1 MFGLQRKVKQWREA
15 FSAGA
20 NNTGNVS
27 ATVSGK
33 LVLNWHGTPTQKDGA
48 LKMLPVIQ
56 KRMMPEVPLTSFADA
71 VIANIHDVGMAQDD
85 EGRDIQIIAM
95 LWRLFTTPVD
105 HDDPDGVTYG
115 DLVAFTNFH
124 VAFELHEQPNDQFKV
139 TWNVNTMPGRHHR

>member
-105 HDDPDGVTYG
+105 HDDPDGATY
-115 DLVAFTNFH
+115 
-124 VAFELHEQPNDQFKV
+124 
-139 TWNVNTMPGRHHR
+139 